1 MRKNTIWQT
10 TRKALTVTALATMV
24 TGGAL
29 LTAGT
34 ASAAGTTLA
43 NACSGTVNGGM
54 GDTVAITGT
63 SVKELVR
70 AGAREAGTLALYDV
84 AANDIANVNRI
95 DLGAVPN
102 AAGGSIDGKVIGAAV
117 KQAVKNTK
125 SWGLGLNPEK
135 TLNSIEHKVAGSCG
149 LTTVATNYVAPALPN
164 PGTTAPQQ
172 GGTGGTGGGTNGAP
186 SNSNLLPGGSNGT
199 GHAPPRDYGNL
210 PVAQPGVA
218 VAPGVRYPANS
229 PLPGEGAPQYGT
241 DGQTGQG
248 GPDVRNAGNA
258 EALATDGLPGG
269 DVQLPMLLAVLV
281 LAGVTAALVRTWVLR
296 RVA

>member
-1 MRKNTIWQT
+1 MRKTTIWQT
-10 TRKALTVTALATMV
+10 TRKALTVSALAAMV
-24 TGGAL
+24 TGGAF
-29 LTAGT
+29 LTGGT
-34 ASAAGTTLA
+34 ASAATTLA

-70 AGAREAGTLALYDV
+70 AGAREAGTLALWDV
-84 AANDIANVNRI
+84 AANDIAKVNTI
-95 DLGAVPN
+95 SVGAVPN
-102 AAGGSIDGKVIGAAV
+102 SSGGTVDGKTIGAAV
-117 KQAVKNTK
+117 RQAVKETK
-125 SWGLGLNPEK
+125 SWGLGLDPNK

-149 LTTVATNYVAPALPN
+149 LTTVATNYVAPTLPA

-172 GGTGGTGGGTNGAP
+172 GGNGGGTNGVAP
-186 SNSNLLPGGSNGT
+186 GTPNLLPGGNGT
-199 GHAPPRDYGNL
+199 GYAPPREYGNL

-229 PLPGEGAPQYGT
+229 PLPGEGGPQYGVPGA
-241 DGQTGQG
+241 DGQAGQG
-248 GPDVRNAGNA
+248 ADVRNAGNA
-258 EALATDGLPGG
+258 EALATDGMPGG

>member
-1 MRKNTIWQT
+1 MRKTTIWQT

-34 ASAAGTTLA
+34 ASAATTLA
-43 NACSGTVNGGM
+43 NACNGTVNGGM
-54 GDTVAITGT
+54 GDTVAITGS

-70 AGAREAGTLALYDV
+70 AGAKEAGTLALYDV
-84 AANDIANVNRI
+84 AANDIAKVNTI
-95 DLGAVPN
+95 SVGTVPQS
-102 AAGGSIDGKVIGAAV
+102 AGGPVEAKAIGAAV
-117 KQAVKNTK
+117 RQAVKETK
-125 SWGLGLNPEK
+125 SWGLGLNPDK
-135 TLNSIEHKVAGSCG
+135 TLDSIEHKVTGSCG
-149 LTTVATNYVAPALPN
+149 LTTVATNYVAPTLPN

-172 GGTGGTGGGTNGAP
+172 GGTGGAANGAP
-186 SNSNLLPGGSNGT
+186 SNGNLLSGGSNGT
-199 GHAPPRDYGNL
+199 GYAPPREYGNL

-241 DGQTGQG
+241 DGQAGQ

-258 EALATDGLPGG
+258 EALATDGMPGG

>member
-1 MRKNTIWQT
+1 MRKTTIWQT
-10 TRKALTVTALATMV
+10 TRNALTVTALAALV
-24 TGGAL
+24 TGGAF
-29 LTAGT
+29 LTSGT
-34 ASAAGTTLA
+34 ASAATTLA

-70 AGAREAGTLALYDV
+70 AGAKEAGTLALYDV
-84 AANDIANVNRI
+84 AANDIAKVNKI
-95 DLGAVPN
+95 DLGTVPN
-102 AAGGSIDGKVIGAAV
+102 AAGGSVDGKAIGAAV
-117 KQAVKNTK
+117 KQAVRETK

-149 LTTVATNYVAPALPN
+149 LTTVATNYVAPTLPA
-164 PGTTAPQQ
+164 PGTTSPQQ
-172 GGTGGTGGGTNGAP
+172 GGAGGGTHGLP
-186 SNSNLLPGGSNGT
+186 SNPSLLPGGSNGT
-199 GHAPPRDYGNL
+199 GYAPPRDYGNL

-229 PLPGEGAPQYGT
+229 PLPGEGGPQYGVPGAQ
-241 DGQTGQG
+241 DQNS
-248 GPDVRNAGNA
+248 DVRNAGNA
-258 EALATDGLPGG
+258 EALATDGMPGG

-296 RVA
+296 RVS

>member
-1 MRKNTIWQT
+1 VRKTTIWQT

-34 ASAAGTTLA
+34 ASAATTLA

-63 SVKELVR
+63 SVRELVR

-84 AANDIANVNRI
+84 AANDIAKVDTI
-95 DLGAVPN
+95 GVGAVPN
-102 AAGGSIDGKVIGAAV
+102 AAGGAVEGKAIGAAV
-117 KQAVKNTK
+117 RQAVKSTK

-135 TLNSIEHKVAGSCG
+135 TLDSIEHKVAGSCG
-149 LTTVATNYVAPALPN
+149 LATVATNYVAPVLPT
-164 PGTTAPQQ
+164 PGTTTPRQ
-172 GGTGGTGGGTNGAP
+172 GGNGGGTHALP
-186 SNSNLLPGGSNGT
+186 SSPSLLSGGSNGT
-199 GHAPPRDYGNL
+199 GYAPPREYGNL

-229 PLPGEGAPQYGT
+229 PLPGEAAPQFGT
-241 DGQTGQG
+241 DGQAGQG

-258 EALATDGLPGG
+258 EALASDGLPG

-296 RVA
+296 RVS

>member
-1 MRKNTIWQT
+1 MRKTTIWQT
-10 TRKALTVTALATMV
+10 TRNAFTVTALAALV
-24 TGGAL
+24 TGGAF
-29 LTAGT
+29 LTSGT
-34 ASAAGTTLA
+34 ASAATTLA

-70 AGAREAGTLALYDV
+70 AGAKEAGTLALYDV
-84 AANDIANVNRI
+84 AANDIAKVNKI
-95 DLGAVPN
+95 DLGTVPN
-102 AAGGSIDGKVIGAAV
+102 AAGGSVDGKAIGAAV
-117 KQAVKNTK
+117 KRAVRETK

-135 TLNSIEHKVAGSCG
+135 TLTSIEHKVAGSCG
-149 LTTVATNYVAPALPN
+149 LTTVATNYVAPALPA

-172 GGTGGTGGGTNGAP
+172 GGTGGAANGAP
-186 SNSNLLPGGSNGT
+186 AGGTNLLPGSSNGT
-199 GHAPPRDYGNL
+199 GYAPPRDYGNL

-229 PLPGEGAPQYGT
+229 PLPGEGGSQYGVPGAQ
-241 DGQTGQG
+241 DQG
-248 GPDVRNAGNA
+248 SDVRNTGNA
-258 EALATDGLPGG
+258 EALATDGMPGG

-296 RVA
+296 RVS

>member
-1 MRKNTIWQT
+1 MRKTTIWQT

-34 ASAAGTTLA
+34 ASAATTLA
-43 NACSGTVNGGM
+43 SACSGTVNGGM

-84 AANDIANVNRI
+84 AANDIAKVNKI
-95 DLGAVPN
+95 DLGTVPN

-117 KQAVKNTK
+117 RQAVKDTK

-149 LTTVATNYVAPALPN
+149 LTTVATNYVAPALPT

-172 GGTGGTGGGTNGAP
+172 GGTGGTGGGTHGAP

-199 GHAPPRDYGNL
+199 GYAPPRDYGNL

-241 DGQTGQG
+241 DGQAGQG

-296 RVA
+296 RVS

>member
-1 MRKNTIWQT
+1 MRKTTIWQT
-10 TRKALTVTALATMV
+10 TRKALTVTALATLV

-43 NACSGTVNGGM
+43 NACGGTVSGGM

-84 AANDIANVNRI
+84 AANDIAKVNRI
-95 DLGAVPN
+95 DLGTVPN
-102 AAGGSIDGKVIGAAV
+102 AAGGSIDGKAIGAAV
-117 KQAVKNTK
+117 RQAVKDTK

-149 LTTVATNYVAPALPN
+149 LTTVATNYVAPTLPT

-172 GGTGGTGGGTNGAP
+172 GGTGGGTNGSVP
-186 SNSNLLPGGSNGT
+186 PNTNLLPGGSNGT
-199 GHAPPRDYGNL
+199 GYAPPRDYGNL

-241 DGQTGQG
+241 DGQAGQG

-258 EALATDGLPGG
+258 EALATDGMPGG

>member
-1 MRKNTIWQT
+1 MRKTTIWQT

-34 ASAAGTTLA
+34 ASAATTLA
-43 NACSGTVNGGM
+43 NACGGTVNGGM
-54 GDTVAITGT
+54 NDTVAITGS

-70 AGAREAGTLALYDV
+70 AGAKEAGTLALYDV
-84 AANDIANVNRI
+84 AANDIAKVNTI
-95 DLGAVPN
+95 SVGSVPSS
-102 AAGGSIDGKVIGAAV
+102 AGGTIDGKTIGAAV
-117 KQAVKNTK
+117 RQAVKETK
-125 SWGLGLNPEK
+125 SWGLGLNPDK
-135 TLNSIEHKVAGSCG
+135 TLDTIAHKVAGSCG
-149 LTTVATNYVAPALPN
+149 LTTVATNYVAPTLPTPGT

-172 GGTGGTGGGTNGAP
+172 GGNGGGTNGVP
-186 SNSNLLPGGSNGT
+186 SSPNLLPGGGNGT
-199 GHAPPRDYGNL
+199 GYAPPREYGNL

-229 PLPGEGAPQYGT
+229 PLPGEGGPQYGVPGA
-241 DGQTGQG
+241 DGQGT
-248 GPDVRNAGNA
+248 DVRNAGNA

-296 RVA
+296 RVS

>member
-1 MRKNTIWQT
+1 MRKTTIWQT

-34 ASAAGTTLA
+34 ASAATTLA

-84 AANDIANVNRI
+84 AANDIAKVNTINV
-95 DLGAVPN
+95 GAVPN
-102 AAGGSIDGKVIGAAV
+102 AAGGSVDGKAIGAAV
-117 KQAVKNTK
+117 RQAVKDTK

-149 LTTVATNYVAPALPN
+149 LTTVATNYVAPTLPA

-172 GGTGGTGGGTNGAP
+172 GGNGGGTHGLP
-186 SNSNLLPGGSNGT
+186 SSPSLLPGGSNNGT
-199 GHAPPRDYGNL
+199 GYAPPRDYGNL

-241 DGQTGQG
+241 EGQAGQ

-258 EALATDGLPGG
+258 EALATDGMPGG

>member
-1 MRKNTIWQT
+1 MRKTTIWQT

-34 ASAAGTTLA
+34 ASAATTLA

-70 AGAREAGTLALYDV
+70 AGAREAGTLALWDV
-84 AANDIANVNRI
+84 AANDIAKVNTI
-95 DLGAVPN
+95 AVGTVPQS
-102 AAGGSIDGKVIGAAV
+102 AGGPVEAKAIGAAV
-117 KQAVKNTK
+117 RQAVKETK
-125 SWGLGLNPEK
+125 SWGLGLNPDK
-135 TLNSIEHKVAGSCG
+135 TLDSIEHKVAGSCG
-149 LTTVATNYVAPALPN
+149 LTTVATNYVAPTLPA

-172 GGTGGTGGGTNGAP
+172 GGTGGAANGAP
-186 SNSNLLPGGSNGT
+186 SGGANLLPGGSNGT
-199 GHAPPRDYGNL
+199 GYAPPRDYGNL

-241 DGQTGQG
+241 DGQAGQN
-248 GPDVRNAGNA
+248 PDVRNAGNA
-258 EALATDGLPGG
+258 EALATDGMPGG

>member
-1 MRKNTIWQT
+1 MRKTTIWQT

-84 AANDIANVNRI
+84 AANDIAKVNTI
-95 DLGAVPN
+95 SVGAVPN
-102 AAGGSIDGKVIGAAV
+102 AAGGSVDGKAIGTAV
-117 KQAVKNTK
+117 RQAVKNTK

-135 TLNSIEHKVAGSCG
+135 TLDSIEHKVAGSCG
-149 LTTVATNYVAPALPN
+149 LTTVATNYVAPTLPT
-164 PGTTAPQQ
+164 PGTTGPQQ
-172 GGTGGTGGGTNGAP
+172 GGNGGGTNGLPTSP
-186 SNSNLLPGGSNGT
+186 SLLPGGSNGT
-199 GHAPPRDYGNL
+199 GYAPPRDYGNL

-241 DGQTGQG
+241 DGQAGP

-258 EALATDGLPGG
+258 EALATDGMPGG

-296 RVA
+296 RVS

>member
-1 MRKNTIWQT
+1 MRKTTIWQT

-34 ASAAGTTLA
+34 ASAAATTLA

-70 AGAREAGTLALYDV
+70 AGAKEAGTVAFYDI
-84 AANDIANVNRI
+84 AANDIAKVNRI
-95 DLGAVPN
+95 DLGTVPN
-102 AAGGSIDGKVIGAAV
+102 SAGGSIEGKAIGAAV
-117 KQAVKNTK
+117 RQAVKNTK

-135 TLNSIEHKVAGSCG
+135 TLDSIEHKVTGSCG
-149 LTTVATNYVAPALPN
+149 LTTVATNYVAPTLPA
-164 PGTTAPQQ
+164 PGTTGPQQ
-172 GGTGGTGGGTNGAP
+172 GGNGGGTNALP
-186 SNSNLLPGGSNGT
+186 SSPGLLPGGSNGT
-199 GHAPPRDYGNL
+199 GYAPPRDYGNL

-241 DGQTGQG
+241 DGQAGQG

-258 EALATDGLPGG
+258 EALATDGMPGG

-296 RVA
+296 RVS

>member
-1 MRKNTIWQT
+1 MRKTTIWQT

-34 ASAAGTTLA
+34 ASAATTLA

-54 GDTVAITGT
+54 GDTVAITGS

-70 AGAREAGTLALYDV
+70 AGAKEAGTLALYDV
-84 AANDIANVNRI
+84 AANDIAKVNRI
-95 DLGAVPN
+95 DIGTVPQ
-102 AAGGSIDGKVIGAAV
+102 AAGGTVEAKAIGAAV
-117 KQAVKNTK
+117 RQAVKETK
-125 SWGLGLNPEK
+125 SWGLGFNPEK
-135 TLNSIEHKVAGSCG
+135 TLNSIEHKVTGSCG
-149 LTTVATNYVAPALPN
+149 LTTVATNYVAPTLPA

-172 GGTGGTGGGTNGAP
+172 GGTGGAANGAP
-186 SNSNLLPGGSNGT
+186 STTNLLPGGSNGT
-199 GHAPPRDYGNL
+199 GYAPPRDYGNL

-241 DGQTGQG
+241 DGQAGPN
-248 GPDVRNAGNA
+248 PDVRNAGNA
-258 EALATDGLPGG
+258 EALATDGMPGG

-296 RVA
+296 RVS

>member
-1 MRKNTIWQT
+1 MRKTTIWQT
-10 TRKALTVTALATMV
+10 TRKALTVSALAAMV
-24 TGGAL
+24 TGGAFL
-29 LTAGT
+29 SGGT
-34 ASAAGTTLA
+34 ASAATTLA

-54 GDTVAITGT
+54 GDSVAITGT

-70 AGAREAGTLALYDV
+70 AGAREAGTLALWDV
-84 AANDIANVNRI
+84 AANDIAKVNTI
-95 DLGAVPN
+95 PVGAVPN
-102 AAGGSIDGKVIGAAV
+102 GAGGSVDGKAIGAAV
-117 KQAVKNTK
+117 KQAVKETR
-125 SWGLGLNPEK
+125 SWGLGLDPNK

-149 LTTVATNYVAPALPN
+149 LTTVATNYVAPVLPT

-172 GGTGGTGGGTNGAP
+172 GGTGGGGTHGLP
-186 SNSNLLPGGSNGT
+186 SSPNLLPGGSNGT
-199 GHAPPRDYGNL
+199 GYAPPREYGNL

-229 PLPGEGAPQYGT
+229 PLPGEGGPQYGVPGA
-241 DGQTGQG
+241 DGQ

-258 EALATDGLPGG
+258 EALATDGLPG

>member
-1 MRKNTIWQT
+1 MRKTTIWQT
-10 TRKALTVTALATMV
+10 TRKALTVSALAAMV
-24 TGGAL
+24 TGGAF
-29 LTAGT
+29 LTGGT
-34 ASAAGTTLA
+34 ASAATTLA
-43 NACSGTVNGGM
+43 NACSGTVNGGI

-84 AANDIANVNRI
+84 AANDIAKVNTI
-95 DLGAVPN
+95 SVGTVPN
-102 AAGGSIDGKVIGAAV
+102 AAGGSVAGKAIGAAV
-117 KQAVKNTK
+117 RQAVKDTK

-135 TLNSIEHKVAGSCG
+135 TLDSIEHKVSGSCG
-149 LTTVATNYVAPALPN
+149 LTTVATNYVAPALPTT

-172 GGTGGTGGGTNGAP
+172 GGTGGGTNGAP
-186 SNSNLLPGGSNGT
+186 AAPNLLPGGNGT
-199 GHAPPRDYGNL
+199 GYAPPRDYGNL

-229 PLPGEGAPQYGT
+229 PLPGEGGPQYGLPGA
-241 DGQTGQG
+241 DGQAGQG
-248 GPDVRNAGNA
+248 ADVRNAGNA
-258 EALATDGLPGG
+258 EALATDGMPGG

-296 RVA
+296 RVS